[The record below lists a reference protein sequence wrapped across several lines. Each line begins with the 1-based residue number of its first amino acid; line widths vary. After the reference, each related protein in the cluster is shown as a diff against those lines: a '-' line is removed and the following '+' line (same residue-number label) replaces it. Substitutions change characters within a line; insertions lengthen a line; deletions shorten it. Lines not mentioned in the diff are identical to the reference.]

1 MFLSNFSSALILP
14 SILVFLLISYFMS
27 TSDFSDVSML
37 SDPTTLPFDAPLR
50 ASKGLI
56 AGYCLLWDLGSEWL
70 RGLRRI
76 LPIFRPIQMSKEP
89 HAKQPQRKIRNLCE
103 GSFVFSFKPV
113 YFIMVAPN
121 IFLPSIYFSFLYPGI
136 RKDGNIYCASPLS
149 WWVCLFI
156 TQTQNTK
163 KQKTHKHKK
172 HKHRKHKPQNKTLL
186 KVQHSPKMT
195 EMPHVSS
202 GYHFWMD
209 FKPILENLHIFALPW
224 ALFPFTQAQKQK

>member
-1 MFLSNFSSALILP
+1 MFLYNFNLVSALILP

-103 GSFVFSFKPV
+103 GSFVFLFKPV

-163 KQKTHKHKK
+163 KTKNPQTQKTYKHKK
-172 HKHRKHKPQNKTLL
+172 TTK
-186 KVQHSPKMT
+186 
-195 EMPHVSS
+195 
-202 GYHFWMD
+202 
-209 FKPILENLHIFALPW
+209 
-224 ALFPFTQAQKQK
+224 